1 MALIVADGTGLDSA
15 NAYIDV
21 AYLDDYAAL
30 RGTDLTA
37 YDTAAKEAA
46 IITCTIDFIDIY
58 YDFRGTLVNESQS
71 LSLPT
76 DLVTINKDIK
86 SAAANGAI
94 LQLKGL
100 LLVDTS
106 LIGQAGI
113 VKSESKKL
121 AKLETETEYFEGS
134 TSNYKRDSP
143 LIDKLLS
150 KYLSFSS
157 SARLVVT

>member
-1 MALIVADGTGLDSA
+1 MTLIVETGQGLALA

-21 AYLDDYAAL
+21 AYLDNYAAL
-30 RGTDLTA
+30 RATDLSA
-37 YDTAAKEAA
+37 YDNTAKEAA

-76 DLVTINKDIK
+76 DLVAINKDIK

-121 AKLETETEYFEGS
+121 DVLETETEYFENS

-143 LIDKLLS
+143 LIDRLLR
-150 KYLSFSS
+150 KYLSFSNGPS
-157 SARLVVT
+157 LVVT